1 MCIYHARTTGYLNIN
16 HPLKYVKG
24 IKNTEKK
31 LCENDTKRRKKI
43 NKKWK
48 NVLKYNWMLFLVKLH
63 LDKNEVDLGS
73 LQPLGWE
80 FLR

>member
-1 MCIYHARTTGYLNIN
+1 MYIYHARTTGYLNIN

-43 NKKWK
+43 NKK
-48 NVLKYNWMLFLVKLH
+48 
-63 LDKNEVDLGS
+63 
-73 LQPLGWE
+73 
-80 FLR
+80 